1 MPAAAHASLDTI
13 LAGLAAAGEVTRLR
27 LLVLLAEVELT
38 VSELVAILGQSQP
51 RVSRHL
57 KLLAESG
64 LVTRHRE
71 GAWAFFRL
79 ADRGAAAGLAR
90 DAIAR
95 IDPNDPVI
103 AADRARLVGIR
114 EQRAAIAARYFASQ
128 AADWDRVR
136 SLHAPEAEV
145 EACIADIIGDGHFH
159 AVLDLGTGTGRML
172 ELLAPRADRAVG
184 IDQSPAMLN
193 VARARLEQANLRNV
207 QLRQGDIHA
216 LPVERNAYD
225 IVIVHQVLHYLDEP
239 GRALR
244 EAARTLCAGG
254 RLIVVDFAPHELES
268 LREDHAHR
276 RLGFAREDIE
286 SFMRDAGLEVL
297 AHHDL
302 APPKGVRE
310 KLTVSIWVGRDRRV
324 ISDVHVL
331 NSEVA

>member
-1 MPAAAHASLDTI
+1 MPGAAHAPLDTV

-27 LLVLLAEVELT
+27 LLMLLGEVELT

-103 AADRARLVGIR
+103 AADRARLAGIR
-114 EQRAAIAARYFASQ
+114 EQRAAIAARYFASH
-128 AADWDRVR
+128 AANWDRVR
-136 SLHAPEAEV
+136 SLHVPEADV
-145 EACIADIIGDGHFH
+145 EARISEIIGDGHFH

-172 ELLAPRADRAVG
+172 EILAPHADRAVG

-244 EAARTLCAGG
+244 EASRTLCPGG

-286 SFMRDAGLEVL
+286 DFMREAGLEVL
-297 AHHDL
+297 SHHDL
-302 APPKGVRE
+302 APPKGAKE

-324 ISDVHVL
+324 ISDLPIL